1 MKLDRSL
8 WLLFASML
16 LWGLGTGLYMYTWP
30 VYVTEMGGGAPEIGL
45 LQAISFAVMALS
57 YLPGGYL
64 TDRFDRKWIMVV
76 GWAVAVPAP
85 LLYALARHWTHLL
98 PGIVLYNISMFS
110 NSAVRAYMAHLA
122 PPERLSSV
130 FAILDM
136 SWPVG
141 LIVSPAIGGLWAQKA
156 GMKPVFFGSFI
167 LYLASTLVLLGLRSQ
182 KVVGD
187 FQGLGD
193 LGRVLKVPRM
203 PELLALGVGI
213 YFAQFLAIPFSTPFL
228 RDVAGLDLAEIG
240 FLGSVISVGGVLLS
254 PVLGHFSDRAG
265 REQGL
270 AASLAL
276 LGVSFLTLVA
286 TRTFGGLVLS
296 MLLRGVAGVSWSL
309 FSAIA
314 AIAMPQDMR
323 GRGFAVVSLVT
334 AIAQTIAPY
343 PAGLMYARNPS
354 LPFVLSA
361 ISLFVLAGAALLEDV
376 RRRRASPTTT
386 NDTPDE

>member
-1 MKLDRSL
+1 MKLERSL

-16 LWGLGTGLYMYTWP
+16 LWGLGSGLYMYTWP
-30 VYVTEMGGGAPEIGL
+30 VYVTELGGGAPEIGL

-85 LLYALARHWTHLL
+85 LLYAFARHWTHLL
-98 PGIVLYNISMFS
+98 PGIVLYNVSMFS

-130 FAILDM
+130 FAVLDM
-136 SWPVG
+136 AWPVG
-141 LIVSPAIGGLWAQKA
+141 LIASPSIGGLWAQQA
-156 GMKPVFFGSFI
+156 GMRPVFFGSFV

-187 FQGLGD
+187 FQSLGD
-193 LGRVLKVPRM
+193 FRRILWVPRM
-203 PELLALGVGI
+203 PKLLVLGAGMYLV
-213 YFAQFLAIPFSTPFL
+213 QFLAIPFSTPFL
-228 RDVAGLDLAEIG
+228 RDVGGLDLAEIG
-240 FLGSVISVGGVLLS
+240 FLGSVISLGGVVLS
-254 PVLGHFSDRAG
+254 PVLGYFSDRVG
-265 REQGL
+265 RERGL
-270 AASLAL
+270 AASLGL
-276 LGVSFLTLVA
+276 LGISFLTLVA
-286 TRTFGGLVLS
+286 TPSFGGLILS

-309 FSAIA
+309 FAAIA
-314 AIAMPQDMR
+314 AIATPPDMR

-343 PAGLMYARNPS
+343 PGGLMYARNPS

-361 ISLFVLAGAALLEDV
+361 ISLFVLAGVVLLDDARWRRETSCAAKI
-376 RRRRASPTTT
+376 
-386 NDTPDE
+386 PDE